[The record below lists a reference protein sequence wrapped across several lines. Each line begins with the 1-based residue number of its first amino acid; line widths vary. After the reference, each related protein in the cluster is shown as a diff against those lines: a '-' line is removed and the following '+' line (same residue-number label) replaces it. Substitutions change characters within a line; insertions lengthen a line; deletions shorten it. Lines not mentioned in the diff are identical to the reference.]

1 MKRFIKNN
9 IVYIV
14 IILLIVSLNYIQLPY
29 YINTPGGTINISDRI
44 EIDGEEVEV
53 NGSLNMLY
61 VSEYVATIPTYLL
74 SFVIKDWDLES
85 ISESQISNETT
96 DDIYERGRVMLDNS
110 VDNALYVAYTK
121 AGEYISIKDYEN
133 VVIAT
138 VFDNNLEIG
147 DQILEAEGT
156 KIDNVNTLKEIINN
170 TNINDELTLK
180 VLRDDKEQEVKV
192 KVTEEDGEKVI
203 GVVVIT
209 NYDFEIDPEI
219 DINFRESES
228 GSSGGLMM
236 ALSIYNAISEEDI
249 IKGRNIAGTGTI
261 NMDGTVG
268 EIAGIKY
275 KIIGAVNDNMDLIL
289 VPSANYEEAIKVK
302 EEKNYDI
309 DIISIDTFDDAIE
322 YLENSN

>member
-44 EIDGEEVEV
+44 EIDDEEVEV

-74 SFVIKDWDLES
+74 SFIIKDWDLES

-110 VDNALYVAYTK
+110 VNNALYVAYTK

-138 VFDNNLEIG
+138 IFDNNLEIG